1 MSIFD
6 YSKEQLKS
14 FYDEQVKLLAEYKAR
29 GLKLDMSRGKP
40 SPEQLDLTNDMLT
53 HCLDGDH
60 ISERGVDCRNYGVL
74 DGIYEAKRLFMP
86 MLGIGRYEIIIGGNS
101 SLQLMYDTIA
111 KCMLLG
117 TKDSD
122 KPWCKLEKVKWL
134 CPAPGY
140 DRHFAICEGFGIE
153 MIPVPMNS
161 DGPDMDM
168 VEKLVA
174 EDDAIKGI
182 WCVPKYAN
190 PSGITYSDEVV
201 RRFAALNP
209 KAKDFRI
216 FWDNAY
222 CVHDL
227 YDDHD
232 QLINILDECKKT
244 GKQDMVLI
252 FGSTSKISFPGGG
265 IAAIGASEENINF
278 LKDQMSNQ
286 TIGYDKLNQLRH
298 ARFFKNF
305 DGLMEHMKKHR
316 DIIKPKFDVVLNALD
331 KEIAPLGIGDWTKP
345 KGGYFIAFDAEEGTA
360 KRIVSLCA
368 DTGVVMTKAGA
379 TYPYGNDPKD
389 SNIRIAPTYPS
400 VSELSLAMEIFCVA
414 VKLATAEKL
423 LNE

>member
-168 VEKLVA
+168 VEKLVS

-316 DIIKPKFDVVLNALD
+316 DIIRPKFDVVLEALD
-331 KEIAPLGIGDWTKP
+331 NEIAPLGIGDWTKP

-400 VSELSLAMEIFCVA
+400 VSELKLAMEIFCVA

-423 LNE
+423 LSE

>member
-316 DIIKPKFDVVLNALD
+316 DIIRPKFDVVLEALD
-331 KEIAPLGIGDWTKP
+331 NEIAPLGIGNWTKP

-379 TYPYGNDPKD
+379 TYPFGNDPKD

-400 VSELSLAMEIFCVA
+400 VSELKLAMEIFCVA

-423 LNE
+423 LSE